1 MTYTTADGRQRILDM
16 LAAAIDE
23 IGSALSD
30 IGEAYEQLDERT
42 AERLEAELFG
52 AAQGA
57 YGAAKRAYTSF
68 ADRYALAGR
77 AFEMAAAPAPGSGAK
92 ALIDSAAEAAG
103 RADELLVE
111 LQDSMLPVEV
121 GDEELRSGIAKTR
134 ELLGNMRP
142 RARELIRTLGR

>member
-1 MTYTTADGRQRILDM
+1 MTYTTAEGRQQILDM
-16 LAAAIDE
+16 LADAIDE
-23 IGSALSD
+23 IGSALAF

-52 AAQGA
+52 AAQSA
-57 YGAAKRAYTSF
+57 YGAAKRTHTSF
-68 ADRYALAGR
+68 AERSGLESR
-77 AFEMAAAPAPGSGAK
+77 AFELLPAPAPGSGAK
-92 ALIDSAAEAAG
+92 ALIDGAAEAAN

-121 GDEELRSGIAKTR
+121 GDEELRAGIAKTR

-142 RARELIRTLGR
+142 RARELVRTLGR